1 MRDMDYPVERCSVSF
16 DIPLRFF
23 TDVVEDDVRD
33 RAVEIAKDAAYS
45 LISMAPVDTSRYVSN
60 MNVTHSAP
68 NFEHDDFK
76 FIGTAGSRGQATA
89 AFEAMPKVGLYNIY
103 IVNTVDYAGELETP
117 EGASSKAPYGIFNPV
132 WDSIVHHWT

>member
-1 MRDMDYPVERCSVSF
+1 MSF
-16 DIPLRFF
+16 DIPLKFF
-23 TDVVEDDVRD
+23 VDVVEDDVRD

-60 MNVTHSAP
+60 MNVSHSAP
-68 NFEHDDFK
+68 NFGHDDFK
-76 FIGTAGSRGQATA
+76 FIGTAGSRSQAA
-89 AFEAMPKVGLYNIY
+89 ASFEAMPKVGLYDIY